1 MAYARREK
9 MMDGGLVRLV
19 ACVVGTLAVVG
30 LRASMRKS
38 PKNLVLDLAEGRPM
52 SPEGEETPYCA
63 DPMAG
68 PVLRGVDVVAY
79 RSLRPLEKAVM
90 GEARFQARHGSYNFY
105 FRSSSNRNLFVDD
118 PVRYAPKFGGF
129 CSYGICDESMWT
141 SSTLGPL
148 ANPNVWAI
156 IDDRLYVY
164 MYCTPEHKFFS
175 GNVSAP
181 DQTGRRT
188 MAQLVPRRACLQHA
202 VLLGFQKHRRTRGS
216 RQARVRLLKVSAAA
230 RRHVS

>member
-1 MAYARREK
+1 

-38 PKNLVLDLAEGRPM
+38 PKKIVLDLAEGRPM
-52 SPEGEETPYCA
+52 ALEGEETTYCA

-164 MYCTPEHKFFS
+164 MYCTPEHKFLS
-175 GNVSAP
+175 GNVSAQIAEGDARWHNWFHDEP
-181 DQTGRRT
+181 VYNTQCFWDSKNTGGHEDQDK
-188 MAQLVPRRACLQHA
+188 QEYDCLKYPPPRE
-202 VLLGFQKHRRTRGS
+202 GTS
-216 RQARVRLLKVSAAA
+216 PSAIND
-230 RRHVS
+230 